1 MKRFLI
7 GLLAA
12 LALVTSAAAQAP
24 RDPENMLFLD
34 VEGGRVTIIL
44 RPDLAPKHVA
54 RIKELTRQKFY
65 DGLLINRAAK
75 DFVIQTG
82 SPDNTTS
89 GGPGY
94 SVVGEVPTTTPAY
107 PVGAV
112 AFAKAGGFDEGI
124 PLSVRLVFGM
134 LRPKAHFKSI
144 YVRPNAPKWHTS
156 KPDADNLAKAVLDA
170 LVDCKVIDDDKR
182 VALLYASKSYSTAAG
197 CQITIGELE

>member
-1 MKRFLI
+1 MKSIEF
-7 GLLAA
+7 
-12 LALVTSAAAQAP
+12 
-24 RDPENMLFLD
+24 
-34 VEGGRVTIIL
+34 RV
-44 RPDLAPKHVA
+44 
-54 RIKELTRQKFY
+54 
-65 DGLLINRAAK
+65 DG
-75 DFVIQTG
+75 T
-82 SPDNTTS
+82 
-89 GGPGY
+89 
-94 SVVGEVPTTTPAY
+94 
-107 PVGAV
+107 PVGQPRPRACIRGKHAGMYDPGTAKAWKQQVKNAATV